1 MKNKKKYMKP
11 LAIGLLATNII
22 GFGTQTVAFAATDKA
37 ASKEQMQKQMKT
49 QNKSFNPTVLASMPS
64 DTSELQKMLEDAI
77 KNKDTQ
83 ITPELIKKL
92 QDKGFD
98 YLSIVKVL
106 TGGLLKQ
113 IPYAGSILSPL
124 VTGLFPGKGYVTKE
138 NVWGEIQDR
147 VSNLIDQ
154 KLEQA
159 QIDNLIGKLNGVHD
173 NLGIYQNQVG
183 LVNGIDPPIA
193 KFIQKDA
200 NSDKDQAKAHLR
212 DTIRGLDRDLGRLVP
227 QFAVQGFE
235 AASLPYYVQI
245 ANVHLFLLKDALTHA
260 DEWQLTTDEKKNY
273 LSRLQNKIQ
282 EYSTVVYDSFNKGVE
297 AAKSKGG
304 STADSWNRVNSYVRT
319 MTLYGLDFVAL
330 WPAFDTKH
338 YQQPIKLQQTRELYS
353 NMLGRPI
360 NWQDYDTTLQQIH
373 NSGYAGYPGE
383 LKQISVSQWDRID
396 GIKELFDWT
405 GDGSR
410 DYTQKWG
417 GANPSGYSDRSPTLD
432 NPAIGISAY
441 ESNNANY
448 YNMST
453 ITYKKNNEVSW
464 FYGPFTT
471 QSDSKD
477 GSRIDSKA
485 PAGHK
490 LSRVKVQETR
500 SDLNTISS
508 FVAAYIPEEVHP
520 QNILEAKAI
529 TGIPAEKY
537 LAHAGFE
544 NKIEYINGSNAMVSS
559 KNGDTIDY
567 NVQSPGNQK
576 YKIRLRVAT
585 NSDTS
590 VGISI
595 NGNSQQVNIKNTEA
609 SSKIEDGIKVKGVN
623 GNYMLIEGPTV
634 ELKEG
639 RNTIQLKNSGG
650 AKIALDRIEFEPIGD
665 ELRKW
670 KQEGDKWYLYDENDK
685 KLTGWQK
692 IDGVTYYLNK
702 TGDGSGMNSEGE
714 RATGWKTID
723 GVQYYFNKTG
733 DGSGMQHEG
742 EKAIGWK
749 KVDGVQYY
757 FNETGDGSGM
767 KHEGEK
773 AIGWKT
779 IDGVRYY
786 FNRTGDGSG
795 MKYEGEKAIG
805 WKTIDGVK
813 YYFNRTGDGSGMQH
827 EGEMA
832 VGNMTIDGVKHY
844 FNKTGDRTG
853 YDHEG
858 ELEW

>member
-11 LAIGLLATNII
+11 LAVGLLATNII

-37 ASKEQMQKQMKT
+37 GSKEQMQQQMKT

-98 YLSIVKVL
+98 YLSIVKGL

-124 VTGLFPGKGYVTKE
+124 VVGLFPGKGYVTKA

-154 KLEQA
+154 KLEESQVN
-159 QIDNLIGKLNGVHD
+159 NLIGKLTGIQD
-173 NLGIYQNQVG
+173 NLGIYQTRVG
-183 LVNGIDPPIA
+183 LVNGIKPPIA
-193 KFIQKDA
+193 NFIQKDA
-200 NSDKDQAKAHLR
+200 NSDKNKENLR
-212 DTIRGLDRDLGRLVP
+212 STIDSLDKDLGRVIP
-227 QFAVQGFE
+227 EFAVKGYE
-235 AASLPYYVQI
+235 AASLPYYVQV

-260 DEWQLTTDEKKNY
+260 DEWGLTDDEKRGY
-273 LSRLQNKIQ
+273 LSRLQQKIQ
-282 EYSTVVYDSFNKGVE
+282 EYSSVVYDSFNKGVE

-304 STADSWNRVNSYVRT
+304 STADSWNRTNAYVRT

-338 YQQPIKLQQTRELYS
+338 YNQPVKLQQTRELYS
-353 NMLGRPI
+353 NMIGRPI

-383 LKQISVSQWDRID
+383 LKQVGVSQWDRID
-396 GIKELFDWT
+396 GIREIFDWT

-410 DYTQKWG
+410 DYTLQWG
-417 GANPSGYSDRSPTLD
+417 HANKNGYSDRSQTVN

-441 ESNNANY
+441 ESNNANF

-453 ITYKKNNEVSW
+453 ITYKQNNEVSW

-490 LSRVKVQETR
+490 LSRVKVQEKR

-508 FVAAYIPEEVHP
+508 FVAAYVPEEVHP

-529 TGIPAEKY
+529 TGVPAEKY

-544 NKIEYINGSNAMVSS
+544 DKIEYMNGSNAMVSS

-567 NVQSPGNQK
+567 NVQSPGKQK

-595 NGNSQQVNIKNTEA
+595 NGDSQQVNIKNTEA
-609 SSKIEDGIKVKGVN
+609 ATKLEDGITVKGVN
-623 GNYMLIEGPTV
+623 GKYMLIDGPTV
-634 ELKEG
+634 ELSEG
-639 RNTIQLKNSGG
+639 VNTIQLKNSGG
-650 AKIALDRIEFEPIGD
+650 AKIALDRIEFEPIGG

-670 KQEGDKWYLYDENDK
+670 KQEGDKWYFYDENDK

-692 IDGVTYYLNK
+692 INGRKYYLGHS
-702 TGDGSGMNSEGE
+702 GDGSGMTTEGE
-714 RATGWKTID
+714 MATGWKTID
-723 GVQYYFNKTG
+723 GVQYYFGHSGDGSGMVTEGEMATGWKTINGVKYYFGQTGDGSGMQHEGEKATGWKTIDGVKYYFNKTG

-749 KVDGVQYY
+749 
-757 FNETGDGSGM
+757 
-767 KHEGEK
+767 
-773 AIGWKT
+773 
-779 IDGVRYY
+779 
-786 FNRTGDGSG
+786 
-795 MKYEGEKAIG
+795 
-805 WKTIDGVK
+805 TIDGVK
-813 YYFNRTGDGSGMQH
+813 YYFNKTGDGSGMQH

-832 VGNMTIDGVKHY
+832 LGDMTIDGVKHH
-844 FNKTGDRTG
+844 FNKTGDGTG
-853 YDHEG
+853 RDHEG
-858 ELEW
+858 ELVW